1 MTINYLEISE
11 LIKEFEEKFDV
22 KAKSNLFE
30 NLFSENKKKHGWY
43 RKFEKRKYKGCKN
56 G

>member
-30 NLFSENKKKHGWY
+30 NLFSENKNKNKHGWY
-43 RKFEKRKYKGCKN
+43 RKFEKRKCKG
-56 G
+56 